1 MATARSSPPPVMNSG
16 TPRLSEVARHL
27 IQPSGIVS
35 TRWPKVRDTCV
46 NLGWGFDNWQ
56 DGAGRLI
63 LALDAEGLY
72 AADTIVI
79 SIPRQ
84 VGKTYLV
91 GAIVFALALIIPGLT
106 VIWTAHRF
114 KTARETFDSMKAMAK
129 GDKCFPHV
137 KSISDSHG
145 DEGIHLRNGSRI
157 LFGAREN
164 GFGLGFTGVGVLILD
179 EAQRVTEKAMDDLI
193 PTMNTVANPLLFM
206 MGTPPRPT
214 DPGEVFTMLRQD
226 AIDSVSS
233 SWADEDNPSVHGV
246 STELTLYIETSA
258 DADADLDDRDQLRK
272 ANPSYLVRT
281 GERAIRRMRKA
292 LSDDAFRREAF
303 GIWPKVSVHQA
314 IVRSSRW
321 RTLYAIGPDDD
332 VAPDGLA
339 VDMSHGMAISV
350 GSCWIE
356 GPNAHVEEIWAGTD
370 VEAAIA
376 WISLVAGR
384 RIPVVID
391 DLSPAAQMIPG
402 LKARHVKVIRG
413 TARYMVKACLLF
425 QSRAK
430 AGTLTHSGQQSVT
443 DALAGARRRTIADA
457 GGWGYDRRD
466 STAII
471 HPLVGVT
478 LALIGA
484 TEKHRPTTNSN
495 RRSARRAV
503 ANQ

>member
-1 MATARSSPPPVMNSG
+1 MNSG

-27 IQPSGIVS
+27 IQPAGIVS
-35 TRWPKVRDTCV
+35 TAWPKVRDTCH
-46 NLGWGFDNWQ
+46 NLGWGFDTWQ

-63 LALDAEGLY
+63 LALDSEGLY
-72 AADTIVI
+72 AADQTVI

-129 GDKCFPHV
+129 GAKCAPHIDK
-137 KSISDSHG
+137 ISDSHG
-145 DEGIHLRNGSRI
+145 DEGIYLRNGSRI

-179 EAQRVTEKAMDDLI
+179 ECQRVTEKAMDDLI

-226 AIDSVSS
+226 ALDAVTGG
-233 SWADEDNPSVHGV
+233 EENPVSVHGV
-246 STELTLYIETSA
+246 SNELSLYIEFSA
-258 DADADLDDRDQLRK
+258 DPDADLDDRDQLRK
-272 ANPSYLVRT
+272 ANPSYPGRT
-281 GERAIRRMRKA
+281 NERAVRRMRKN
-292 LSDDAFRREAF
+292 LSDDAFRREGL
-303 GIWPKVSVHQA
+303 GIWPKVNVHQD
-314 IVRSSRW
+314 IIRPTRW
-321 RTLYAIGPDDD
+321 AKLIGIGADEDI
-332 VAPDGLA
+332 APNALA
-339 VDMSHGMAISV
+339 VDMSHGMDISV
-350 GSCWIE
+350 GAAWID
-356 GPNAHVEEIWAGTD
+356 GPGAHVEEVWAGTD
-370 VEAAIA
+370 VAGAIEWVA
-376 WISLVAGR
+376 KVAGR

-402 LKARHVKVIRG
+402 LKARRVKVIRS
-413 TARYMVKACLLF
+413 TARYMAKGCLMF
-425 QSRAK
+425 QTRGK
-430 AGTLTHSGQQSVT
+430 AGTLTHAGQESVT
-443 DALAGARRRTIADA
+443 NALKGARRRPIADA

-471 HPLVGVT
+471 HPLVSVT
-478 LALIGA
+478 LALAGA
-484 TEKHRPTTNSN
+484 TEKHRPQTESTRTG
-495 RRSARRAV
+495 RRGGV
-503 ANQ
+503 L

>member
-1 MATARSSPPPVMNSG
+1 MNSG
-16 TPRLSEVARHL
+16 TPKLSEVARHL
-27 IQPSGIVS
+27 IQPAGIVS
-35 TRWPKVRDTCV
+35 TAWPKVRDTCA

-63 LALDAEGLY
+63 LALDKDGLY

-137 KSISDSHG
+137 ESISDSHG
-145 DEGIHLRNGSRI
+145 DEGIRLRNGSRI

-179 EAQRVTEKAMDDLI
+179 EVQRVTEKAMDDLI

-214 DPGEVFTMLRQD
+214 DPGEVFTMMRQD
-226 AIDSVSS
+226 ALDSVTGG
-233 SWADEDNPSVHGV
+233 EENPVSVHGV
-246 STELTLYIETSA
+246 STELSLFMEISA
-258 DADADLDDRDQLRK
+258 DQDADLDDRDQLRK
-272 ANPSYLVRT
+272 ANPSYPHRT
-281 GERAIRRMRKA
+281 NERAIRRMRKA

-303 GIWPKVSVHQA
+303 GIWPKVNVHQD
-314 IVRSSRW
+314 IVRPSRW
-321 RTLYAIGPDDD
+321 RTLVGIGPDED
-332 VAPDGLA
+332 VAPDALG
-339 VDMSHGMAISV
+339 VDMSHGLDISV
-350 GSCWIE
+350 GGAWVA
-356 GPNAHVEEIWAGTD
+356 GAGAHVEEVWAGTD
-370 VEAAIA
+370 VAAAIDWVA
-376 WISLVAGR
+376 LVAGR

-402 LKARHVKVIRG
+402 LKARGVKVIRS
-413 TARYMVKACLLF
+413 TARYMAKGCLLF
-425 QSRAK
+425 QTRAK
-430 AGTLTHSGQQSVT
+430 AGTLTHADQKSVT
-443 DALAGARRRTIADA
+443 EALQGARRRPIAEA

-478 LALIGA
+478 LALVAA
-484 TEKHRPTTNSN
+484 TEKHRPARDST
-495 RRSARRAV
+495 RSGRRAV
-503 ANQ
+503 VL